1 MTLNLQAEN
10 KGGLLSGG
18 ELTVFLDGPGIE
30 AGPVAAGEGE
40 RGGAAQD
47 GWPFLSLSTFAGV
60 RLFPGEPTGALCP
73 EGRGAASGQRLLLCG
88 T

>member
-30 AGPVAAGEGE
+30 AGSLPNGPVAAGEGE

-47 GWPFLSLSTFAGV
+47 GWPFLSLSTFAVV
-60 RLFPGEPTGALCP
+60 RLFPGEPTGALCLT
-73 EGRGAASGQRLLLCG
+73 S
-88 T
+88 